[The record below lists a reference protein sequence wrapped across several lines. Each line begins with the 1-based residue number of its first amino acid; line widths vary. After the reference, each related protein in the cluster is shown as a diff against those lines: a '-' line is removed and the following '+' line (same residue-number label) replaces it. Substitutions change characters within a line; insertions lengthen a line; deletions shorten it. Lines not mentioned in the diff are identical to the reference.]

1 MDRNEIEKK
10 VNDVLERKLG
20 GNTEKIEPT
29 ADLLVDLGL
38 DSLDCVEII
47 MELEKEFGIS
57 ISDEKTDKCYTVGD
71 IYTIVEELV

>member
-20 GNTEKIEPT
+20 GNAEKIETT
-29 ADLLVDLGL
+29 ADLLVDLGVG
-38 DSLDCVEII
+38 SLDCVEIV

-57 ISDEKTDKCYTVGD
+57 ISDEKTYKCSTVTD

>member
-10 VNDVLERKLG
+10 VNGVLERKLG
-20 GNTEKIEPT
+20 GNAEKIEST

-38 DSLDCVEII
+38 DSLDRVEII
-47 MELEKEFGIS
+47 VELEKEFDIS
-57 ISDEKTDKCYTVGD
+57 IPDEKTDKCYTVGD